1 MEHAH
6 SVQDWLWP
14 KRRRKHLTL
23 QAEINEI
30 TIACTAPD
38 PEQDKITCSLA
49 REIWKSTYGRPRAS
63 QRSARADKGTVRT
76 SKAKSLNKFLDGCR
90 RALKEKVKHQGYRN
104 MEAVAM
110 SAARGVEEVWNGK
123 MAKEMKF
130 LANKKSEALSSCI
143 TSGVLCAGDCS
154 PVASQAAEKR
164 KAHAMELKAER
175 EREAKKRRDF
185 MSFRPIALSAGDKVF
200 FATTVPISVRNQ
212 VLARRRVHLERCM
225 TNASWFVVDR
235 IGDLAQC
242 KVGWAASLLG
252 GFLVDSEY
260 LLGVAAANRP
270 RQRGVCVAFNRALTT
285 RRRVWCSAGFKE
297 LELYTTLASCMAT
310 CGSKWAEVT
319 AADFAKL
326 VQKPKGMNAIALSTD
341 AEQDTLQTITVY

>member
-76 SKAKSLNKFLDGCR
+76 NKAKSLNKFLDGCR
-90 RALKEKVKHQGYRN
+90 RALKEKVKDQGYRN

-123 MAKEMKF
+123 MAKEMK
-130 LANKKSEALSSCI
+130 
-143 TSGVLCAGDCS
+143 
-154 PVASQAAEKR
+154 
-164 KAHAMELKAER
+164 
-175 EREAKKRRDF
+175 
-185 MSFRPIALSAGDKVF
+185 
-200 FATTVPISVRNQ
+200 
-212 VLARRRVHLERCM
+212 
-225 TNASWFVVDR
+225 
-235 IGDLAQC
+235 
-242 KVGWAASLLG
+242 
-252 GFLVDSEY
+252 
-260 LLGVAAANRP
+260 
-270 RQRGVCVAFNRALTT
+270 
-285 RRRVWCSAGFKE
+285 
-297 LELYTTLASCMAT
+297 
-310 CGSKWAEVT
+310 
-319 AADFAKL
+319 
-326 VQKPKGMNAIALSTD
+326 
-341 AEQDTLQTITVY
+341 

>member
-76 SKAKSLNKFLDGCR
+76 NKAKSLNKFLDGCR
-90 RALKEKVKHQGYRN
+90 RALKEKVKDQGYRN

-123 MAKEMKF
+123 MAEEMKF

-143 TSGVLCAGDCS
+143 TSGVLCAGDYS

-225 TNASWFVVDR
+225 KCKLVCRGQNWGSGPMQSW
-235 IGDLAQC
+235 
-242 KVGWAASLLG
+242 VGCFPFGRFLG
-252 GFLVDSEY
+252 GLRIPAGSCGCRQTETEGSVRCIQPCVDYS
-260 LLGVAAANRP
+260 
-270 RQRGVCVAFNRALTT
+270 
-285 RRRVWCSAGFKE
+285 K
-297 LELYTTLASCMAT
+297 ASMVLC
-310 CGSKWAEVT
+310 W
-319 AADFAKL
+319 L
-326 VQKPKGMNAIALSTD
+326 
-341 AEQDTLQTITVY
+341 